1 MYRRPRS
8 RSRAAA
14 VLREQPSTMPN
25 PTTTPPPPSDG
36 RAVIFL
42 LRLART
48 FTLRPSDL
56 GARPRR
62 LCAHAD
68 GGFGRQLGLGQLQ
81 QRPQPRHRG
90 DDRAGRGPRRCSEG
104 GAAGAWRTRPRN
116 KNSGSTSSSLGSTA
130 TPAQGSDSV
139 DRKPCHQPIT
149 DLTRDMLPHRASRRF
164 GVNQFFSFPLLFCYF
179 PLQ

>member
-1 MYRRPRS
+1 MHPRQLTS
-8 RSRAAA
+8 SYGTSEANPSKPDAHQIICIADLAPDPAPPLSSASSRAPCRIP
-14 VLREQPSTMPN
+14 LPPRRLP
-25 PTTTPPPPSDG
+25 PTV
-36 RAVIFL
+36 A
-42 LRLART
+42 
-48 FTLRPSDL
+48 
-56 GARPRR
+56 R

-90 DDRAGRGPRRCSEG
+90 DARAGRGPRRCSEG

-164 GVNQFFSFPLLFCYF
+164 GVN
-179 PLQ
+179 